1 MEITNKNQLDNSVFK
16 KNIYENTTTSIDI
29 ETGEIL
35 SSVKES
41 TSKVEREP
49 DFIKIYLNTIC
60 AFKGLSQSISPVLL
74 EFCKYMT
81 WASDRQ
87 QYIKVDGE
95 MKEEIAESCKI
106 TVRRVEQC
114 LKEIKKSQIFIQALK
129 KDGKPSRGK
138 YIVNPYII
146 AKGEWSKIKV
156 LRAEF
161 NFTDNTFSI
170 ENKDI
175 KNNGEE

>member
-1 MEITNKNQLDNSVFK
+1 MEITNKNQLDNPVFK
-16 KNIYENTTTSIDI
+16 KNIYENTTTTVDK
-29 ETGEIL
+29 ETGEIIN
-35 SSVKES
+35 STTES
-41 TSKVEREP
+41 TSKAEREP
-49 DFIKIYLNTIC
+49 DYIKVYLNTIC

-95 MKEEIAESCKI
+95 MKEEIAEACKI

-146 AKGEWSKIKV
+146 AKGEWTKVKV

-161 NFTDNTFSI
+161 NFNDNTFSI
-170 ENKDI
+170 KTNEE
-175 KNNGEE
+175 KNANQ